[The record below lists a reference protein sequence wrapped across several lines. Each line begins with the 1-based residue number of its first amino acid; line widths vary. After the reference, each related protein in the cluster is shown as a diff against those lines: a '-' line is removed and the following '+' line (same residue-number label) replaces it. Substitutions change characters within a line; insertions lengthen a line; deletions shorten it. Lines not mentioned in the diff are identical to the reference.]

1 MLALADGMSVRVM
14 EEHPLVH
21 QYLLRLSD
29 EAATLDTKIEA
40 AVGEMKAAMAEGD
53 RAMYTKIYDNLVARE
68 KDLSGRRA
76 ALEAQLAGK
85 FFWHDSCVP
94 RTLVHA
100 MAPPAPPLTSMA
112 SLKLTLFTSAE
123 PPEPRQVTCFGQL
136 GMGGGHDH
144 GEWA

>member
-1 MLALADGMSVRVM
+1 M
-14 EEHPLVH
+14 EEQPLVH
-21 QYLLRLSD
+21 QHLLRLID
-29 EAATLDTKIEA
+29 EAGALDTEIKAAVVKMEA
-40 AVGEMKAAMAEGD
+40 AKDDKDD